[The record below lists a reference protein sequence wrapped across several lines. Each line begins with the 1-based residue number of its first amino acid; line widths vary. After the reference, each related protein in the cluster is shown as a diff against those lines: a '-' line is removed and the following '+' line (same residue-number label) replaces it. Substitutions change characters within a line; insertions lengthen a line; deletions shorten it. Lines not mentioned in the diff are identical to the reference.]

1 MAFVD
6 ATRHSQQIR
15 FSELAARVRIPVDTW
30 FDLGGTMSSRD
41 EVSREI
47 LGTARREG
55 EEGGGIRVRV
65 EPQPN

>member
-1 MAFVD
+1 
-6 ATRHSQQIR
+6 
-15 FSELAARVRIPVDTW
+15 VRIPVDAW
-30 FDLGGTMSSRD
+30 FDLGGAMGSHD

-55 EEGGGIRVRV
+55 EGGGGIRVRV